1 MRLVTP
7 SVELTFPVS
16 SKKML
21 KHIEKIGRKCYQSDH
36 FITDESYVDFIRRIV
51 DNGHHSVTEHMG
63 FTANFVNDRG
73 VSHEEV
79 RHRICAISQESTRY
93 ANYAKERFGAEI
105 AVIPP
110 FFFDPMEEQQEVMP
124 PIISMNEPRL
134 DREIDAD
141 PIMMNAFDVWFLTC
155 QMAEWGYLTLINQF
169 KRTAQEARSVLP
181 NSLKTEIAI
190 TANLR
195 EWRHIL
201 ALRAVGTTGAP
212 HPQMRQ
218 VMLPLLKLVHEKM
231 PILFD
236 DLYEKAVNAGLY
248 TKNFGECEINYSE
261 M

>member
-7 SVELTFPVS
+7 SVDLTFPVS
-16 SKKML
+16 AKKML

-105 AVIPP
+105 AVVPP
-110 FFFDPMEEQQEVMP
+110 FFFDPMEERQEVMP
-124 PIISMNEPRL
+124 PVISMNEPRL
-134 DREIDAD
+134 DYEIECDKV
-141 PIMMNAFDVWFLTC
+141 MMNSFDVWFLTC
-155 QMAEWGYLTLINQF
+155 QMTEWGYLTLINQF

-195 EWRHIL
+195 EFRHIFN
-201 ALRAVGTTGAP
+201 LRALGTSGNP

-218 VMLPLLKLVHEKM
+218 VMLPALKAANDVLPQIFGDIYDKCVEK
-231 PILFD
+231 
-236 DLYEKAVNAGLY
+236 GLY
-248 TKNFGECEINYSE
+248 NKSFGDCHVSINY